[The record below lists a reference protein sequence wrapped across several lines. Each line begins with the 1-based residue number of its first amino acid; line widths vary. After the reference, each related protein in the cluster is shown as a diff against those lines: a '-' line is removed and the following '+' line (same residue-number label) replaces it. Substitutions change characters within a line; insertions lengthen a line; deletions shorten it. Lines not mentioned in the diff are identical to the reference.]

1 VLLDFYRTFLKN
13 DCGATAIEY
22 GLIASLVS
30 AAAVAAFLQLGLSL
44 TGMFGAVN
52 AVLEDVTSIVGR

>member
-1 VLLDFYRTFLKN
+1 MPVFIKTLLKN

-30 AAAVAAFLQLGLSL
+30 AAAVAAFMQLGLSL

-52 AVLEDVTSIVGR
+52 ALLEYVTAIVGR

>member
-1 VLLDFYRTFLKN
+1 MPALLMALLK
-13 DCGATAIEY
+13 DDRGATAIEY

-44 TGMFGAVN
+44 AGMFGAVN
-52 AVLEDVTSIVGR
+52 GLLESVIAILGH